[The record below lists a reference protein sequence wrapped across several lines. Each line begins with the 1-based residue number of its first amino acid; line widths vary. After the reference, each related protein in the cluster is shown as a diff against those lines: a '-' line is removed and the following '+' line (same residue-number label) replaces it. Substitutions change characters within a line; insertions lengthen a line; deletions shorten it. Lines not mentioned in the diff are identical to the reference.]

1 MFTEGSARTT
11 RHNADPPTVPPLS
24 ATPGRSSY
32 DVVIV
37 GGAVMGSSVAWFLSA
52 NDDFDGSVLVVE
64 RDPSY
69 EFTSTARTNSCMRQ
83 QYSNELNIRISR
95 FSADYVRNFR
105 RWMGDDPEVPHLATH
120 HFGYMYLAADECF
133 AATLR
138 AGRELQA
145 SLGAGTAIMSPNEIV
160 AEYPFYNVDDI
171 VCGSHNTVYEGWFD
185 SATMF
190 DWWRRKAR
198 LGGVEYLI
206 GEVTAID
213 RRDGAVSGVTLA
225 TGETVACGT
234 LVNASGPRAAATA
247 RMAGLSLPV
256 EARKRYTVV
265 FDAAEALPRALPLTI
280 DPTGVHV
287 RSDGDVYVAGSTP
300 EVDPAV
306 AFDDFAMDTGV
317 WEEQIWPVLAHR
329 IPAFERAKV
338 LRRWAGHYAHNTLD
352 HNAVIGPHT
361 EVPNFVFIN
370 GFSGHGMQQSP
381 AMGRGVAEL
390 ITYGEFRTLDL
401 TPLGYERIARNEP
414 FPETAII

>member
-1 MFTEGSARTT
+1 VN
-11 RHNADPPTVPPLS
+11 NAAVPPLS
-24 ATPGRSSY
+24 TNPRRSSY
-32 DVVIV
+32 DVVII
-37 GGAVMGSSVAWFLSA
+37 GGAVMGSAVAWFLSA
-52 NDDFDGSVLVVE
+52 NGDFDGSVLVTE

-105 RWMGDDPEVPHLATH
+105 QRMGDDPEVPHLATH
-120 HFGYMYLAADECF
+120 HYGYMYLAADERF

-138 AGRELQA
+138 ASQQLQS
-145 SLGAGTAIMSPNEIV
+145 SLGAATVIMTPAEIA

-171 VCGSHNTVYEGWFD
+171 VCGSHNTVDEGWFD

-198 LGGVEYLI
+198 LAGVEYLT
-206 GEVTAID
+206 GEVVAIERSRERVTA
-213 RRDGAVSGVTLA
+213 VTLA
-225 TGETVACGT
+225 SGETVACGT
-234 LVNASGPRAAATA
+234 LVNASGPRAAVTA
-247 RMAGLSLPV
+247 RMAGLELPV
-256 EARKRYTVV
+256 EPRKRFTVV
-265 FDAAEALPRALPLTI
+265 FDAAEPLPRALPLTI

-287 RSDGDVYVAGSTP
+287 RSDGGAYVAGSTP
-300 EVDPAV
+300 EIDPAV
-306 AFDDFAMDTGV
+306 PFDDFKMGPDV

-338 LRRWAGHYAHNTLD
+338 RSQWAGHYAHNSFD

-361 EVPNFVFIN
+361 EVGNFIFIN

-381 AMGRGVAEL
+381 AMGRGASEL
-390 ITYGEFRTLDL
+390 IAYGEYRTLDL
-401 TPLGYERIARNEP
+401 SPLGYDRIARGEP
-414 FPETAII
+414 YPETAII

>member
-1 MFTEGSARTT
+1 MSTSV
-11 RHNADPPTVPPLS
+11 VPPLS
-24 ATPGRSSY
+24 TQPLRSSY
-32 DVVIV
+32 DVVII

-52 NDDFDGSVLVVE
+52 NDDFDGTVLVVE

-105 RWMGDDPEVPHLATH
+105 RHMGDDPEVPDLATH
-120 HFGYMYLAADECF
+120 HFGYMYLAADERF

-138 AGRELQA
+138 ASQQLQS
-145 SLGAGTAIMSPNEIV
+145 SLGAATVIMTPAEIA
-160 AEYPFYNVDDI
+160 AEYPFYNVDDV
-171 VCGSHNTVYEGWFD
+171 VCGSHNTVDEGWFD

-198 LGGVEYLI
+198 LAGVEYLT
-206 GEVTAID
+206 GEVVAIERSRERVTA
-213 RRDGAVSGVTLA
+213 VTLA
-225 TGETVACGT
+225 SGETVACGT
-234 LVNASGPRAAATA
+234 LVNASGPRAAVTA
-247 RMAGLSLPV
+247 RMAGLELPV
-256 EARKRYTVV
+256 EPRKRFTVV
-265 FDAAEALPRALPLTI
+265 FDAAEPLPRALPLTI

-287 RSDGDVYVAGSTP
+287 RSDGGAYVAGSTP
-300 EVDPAV
+300 EIDPAV
-306 AFDDFAMDTGV
+306 PFDDFKMGPDV

-338 LRRWAGHYAHNTLD
+338 RSQWAGHYAHNSFD
-352 HNAVIGPHT
+352 HNAVIGTHT
-361 EVPNFVFIN
+361 EVGNFIFIN

-381 AMGRGVAEL
+381 AMGRGASEL
-390 ITYGEFRTLDL
+390 IAYGEYRTLDL
-401 TPLGYERIARNEP
+401 SPLGYDRIARGEP

>member
-1 MFTEGSARTT
+1 MN
-11 RHNADPPTVPPLS
+11 NAAAPPLS
-24 ATPGRSSY
+24 TNPRRSSY
-32 DVVIV
+32 DVVII
-37 GGAVMGSSVAWFLSA
+37 GGAVMGSAVAWFLSA
-52 NDDFDGSVLVVE
+52 NGDFDGSVLVTE

-83 QYSNELNIRISR
+83 QYSNELNIRISQ

-105 RWMGDDPEVPHLATH
+105 QRMGDDPEVPHLATH
-120 HFGYMYLAADECF
+120 HYGYMYLAADERF

-138 AGRELQA
+138 ASQQLQS
-145 SLGAGTAIMSPNEIV
+145 SLGAATVIMTPAEIA

-171 VCGSHNTVYEGWFD
+171 VCGSHNTVDEGWFD

-198 LGGVEYLI
+198 LAGVEYLT
-206 GEVTAID
+206 GEVVAIERSRERVTA
-213 RRDGAVSGVTLA
+213 VTLA
-225 TGETVACGT
+225 SGETVACGT
-234 LVNASGPRAAATA
+234 LVNASGPRAAVTA
-247 RMAGLSLPV
+247 RMAGLELPV
-256 EARKRYTVV
+256 EPRKRFTVV
-265 FDAAEALPRALPLTI
+265 FDAAEPLPRALPLTI

-287 RSDGDVYVAGSTP
+287 RSDGGAYVAGSTP
-300 EVDPAV
+300 EIDPAV
-306 AFDDFAMDTGV
+306 PFDDFKMGPDV

-338 LRRWAGHYAHNTLD
+338 RSQWAGHYAHNSLD

-361 EVPNFVFIN
+361 EVGNFIFIN

-381 AMGRGVAEL
+381 AMGRGASEL
-390 ITYGEFRTLDL
+390 IAYGEYRTLDL
-401 TPLGYERIARNEP
+401 SPLGYDRIARGEP